1 MTTDAPTLEPL
12 LESLRSRLQTAP
24 PVARVGRVAQVTG
37 LVIESEGPGVSL
49 GDVCEIRSPRVAP
62 LPAEVVGFRDHR
74 VLLMPLG
81 EMQHIH
87 AGCEVVATGREAGVL
102 VGEGLIGRVLDGL
115 GRPID
120 GGGPLPAGSSRPLR
134 STPPN
139 PLLRQRIKQPFET
152 GVKAIDLFTPL
163 GRGQRVGIFAGSGV
177 GKSTL
182 LGMIAREAEAEVN
195 VIALIG
201 ERGRELRGFIE
212 EDLGPAGMARSVV
225 VVATS
230 DQPALVRLRAALL
243 ATAIAEHFRDAGKN
257 VMFMMDSV
265 TRFAMAQRE
274 IGLAVGEPPTSRGYT
289 PSVFSM
295 LPQLLERTGTGE
307 RGAITAL
314 YTVLVDG
321 DDLNEP
327 IADAVRGILDGHIV
341 LSRALATANHF
352 PAIDVLESVSRLSR
366 DVCNED
372 ELSRAGRARDLLALY
387 RKHEDVITIGAY
399 ARGSNARVDLAI
411 EKRPA
416 IHEFLRQRVDEK
428 SPRTASYTELGRLLA

>member
-1 MTTDAPTLEPL
+1 MNAESPTLEPL
-12 LESLRSRLQTAP
+12 LHSLRGRIQVVS
-24 PVARVGRVAQVTG
+24 PVARVGRVVQVTG

-49 GDVCEIRSPRVAP
+49 GDVCEIRSHRVAG

-87 AGCEVVATGREAGVL
+87 AGCEVVATGRTAGIA
-102 VGEGLIGRVLDGL
+102 VGAALIGRVLDGL

-120 GGGPLPAGSSRPLR
+120 GGGPLAANKVRPLR
-134 STPPN
+134 ATPPN
-139 PLLRQRIKQPFET
+139 PLLRQRITRPFET
-152 GVKAIDLFTPL
+152 GVKAIDLFMPM
-163 GRGQRVGIFAGSGV
+163 GRGQRMGIFAGSGV

-195 VIALIG
+195 VIALVG

-225 VVATS
+225 VAATS
-230 DQPALVRLRAALL
+230 DQPALVRLRAAML
-243 ATAIAEHFRDAGKN
+243 ATTIAEHFRDEGKS

-295 LPQLLERTGTGE
+295 LPQLLERTGMGE
-307 RGAITAL
+307 RGSITAL

-321 DDLNEP
+321 DDHNEP

-341 LSRALATANHF
+341 LSRALATGNHF

-366 DVCNED
+366 DICTED
-372 ELSRAGRARDLLALY
+372 ELARVGRARDLLALY
-387 RKHEDVITIGAY
+387 RKNEDIITIGAY
-399 ARGSNARVDLAI
+399 AKGSNARVDLAI
-411 EKRPA
+411 EKRPG
-416 IHEFLRQRVDEK
+416 IHEFLRQRVDERF
-428 SPRTASYTELGRLLA
+428 PREISYNELGRLLA